1 MQTHNSWHLQV
12 MLRLSLIFLLFP
24 LRILAQEN
32 GGFYDYKTAFN
43 NRDRVKS
50 ISIQCAFDNLRTTDG
65 CNDIPDS
72 IYYFKN
78 LEYLSIT
85 ETKVK
90 EFPVGINKLSRLKT
104 IHIGLNYK
112 FNYELELPKLIGIDS
127 LEFLDLWMTDFEKL
141 PSCVSEIK
149 TLKNVGISFNHQID
163 LKNAFQTLSS
173 LPNLKSLNISGIKSK
188 TIPKNIKLL
197 KGVISVELGY
207 LRKINL
213 KVCLSRLSKLN
224 LKYLNLENDGIF
236 KLPSQIGLLTHLV
249 YLNLGNNYLSELPD
263 EIYQLKNLRTIN
275 LYKSGIDDKQIIE
288 FKKRLPN
295 CNVVFEPHS
304 YIN

>member
-1 MQTHNSWHLQV
+1 
-12 MLRLSLIFLLFP
+12 MLRLSIIFVLSSFNC
-24 LRILAQEN
+24 LAQKN
-32 GGFYDYKTAFN
+32 GEFYDYKSAFK
-43 NRDRVKS
+43 NRDSVKS
-50 ISIQCAFDNLRTTDG
+50 ISIQCAFDNLRPTDG

-85 ETKVK
+85 ETKVE
-90 EFPVGINKLSRLKT
+90 EFPIGINKLSRLKT
-104 IHIGLNYK
+104 IHLGLNHK
-112 FNYELELPKLIGIDS
+112 FNYDLELPKLVGIDS

-141 PSCVSEIK
+141 PSCVSEMK

-173 LPNLKSLNISGIKSK
+173 LPNLKSLNISGIRSK

-213 KVCLSRLSKLN
+213 KICLSRLSKLN

-249 YLNLGNNYLSELPD
+249 YLNLGNNYLFELPN
-263 EIYQLKNLRTIN
+263 EIYQLKNLRILN
-275 LYKSGIDDKQIIE
+275 LYKSGINDEQIVE
-288 FKKRLPN
+288 LKKRLPN

-304 YIN
+304 YININ